1 MEKLTFQGED
11 GDQAEFYILE
21 QARVGGTN
29 YLLVAESREEDA
41 GCLILKDTAGEE
53 DRESLYEIVEDE
65 QEQEALLPVFEQLLE
80 DVSIQ
85 R

>member
-11 GDQAEFYILE
+11 GDQVEFYVLE
-21 QARVGGTN
+21 QARVGGKN

-41 GCLILKDTAGEE
+41 ECLILKDIAKE
-53 DRESLYEIVEDE
+53 L
-65 QEQEALLPVFEQLLE
+65 EALLPVFEQLLE

>member
-1 MEKLTFQGED
+1 M
-11 GDQAEFYILE
+11 
-21 QARVGGTN
+21 GGKN

-41 GCLILKDTAGEE
+41 ECLILKDIAKEE
-53 DRESLYEIVEDE
+53 EKESFYEIVEDE
-65 QEQEALLPVFEQLLE
+65 QELEALLPVFEQLLE

>member
-11 GDQAEFYILE
+11 GDQVEFYVLE
-21 QARVGGTN
+21 QARVGGKN

-41 GCLILKDTAGEE
+41 ECLILKDIAKEE
-53 DRESLYEIVEDE
+53 EKESFYEIVEDE
-65 QEQEALLPVFEQLLE
+65 QELEALLPVFEQLLE